1 MALKFTNILK
11 NIDLSKVTDVT
22 SSITESIQNKIEQAR
37 TTPISESEESVI
49 DSVDSLNGYLQSLQP
64 EASPAVVMALQSQL
78 QVLKYVQSP
87 TMTLMVVDN
96 IMVCLH
102 KALKLAENDS
112 VKESLKETFA
122 SLLQSFIFATEARLR
137 YEVDSNREESIRL
150 LSDAGDLLM
159 SSVSS
164 VATMVVPIA
173 AGAKIARN
181 LPKMDNVLASNVEQK
196 SFLGRLI
203 LAKGK
208 KELIEEKQQE
218 FDKTLNYIFET
229 LDTYHEL
236 VGSSIQLHGMLKRYA
251 DLLVERF
258 AMTNYATVASR
269 INKNEVSKLET
280 LIDCSAH
287 TVDAVIKRDI
297 AGGIK
302 GIFQLFTEV
311 AKKPAEFDYNTVR
324 NICRSLQSE
333 LEGYQAQIQQLD
345 KYIADAEAEMAA
357 ASFLQFGRKKEL
369 QTTIDGYK
377 QQQKTLNDQILDC
390 NQRLNIVRDIIEPV
404 NESIEQYSANL
415 YRIVEK
421 YKYHI

>member
-87 TMTLMVVDN
+87 TMTRMVVDN

-251 DLLVERF
+251 DGLIERYS
-258 AMTNYATVASR
+258 NVKYESVAKQ
-269 INKNEVSKLET
+269 INSKEVSKLEAFMDTASDALSQTNEIEGFKMLFKAVTQITKTPST
-280 LIDCSAH
+280 L
-287 TVDAVIKRDI
+287 
-297 AGGIK
+297 
-302 GIFQLFTEV
+302 
-311 AKKPAEFDYNTVR
+311 DYDTVR
-324 NICRSLQSE
+324 NIKRSLQSE
-333 LEGYQAQIQQLD
+333 LNGYDGQINQLNNEIS
-345 KYIADAEAEMAA
+345 KLEAELN
-357 ASFLQFGRKKEL
+357 SLSLLQFGRKSEFQAQIKQL
-369 QTTIDGYK
+369 Q
-377 QQQKTLNDQILDC
+377 LQINAIEAIKVEC
-390 NQRLNIVRDIIEPV
+390 QNKINTVGDIIDPIT
-404 NESIEQYSANL
+404 NDIEQYSTNL

-421 YKYHI
+421 YRYNI